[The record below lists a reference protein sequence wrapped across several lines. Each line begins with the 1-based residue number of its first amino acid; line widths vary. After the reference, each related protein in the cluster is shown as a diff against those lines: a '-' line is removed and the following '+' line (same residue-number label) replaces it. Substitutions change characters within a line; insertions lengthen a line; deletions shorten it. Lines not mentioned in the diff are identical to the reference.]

1 MKLDFTPRLE
11 LTWVAVGIGGA
22 SLIEGGIQAISGGAK
37 ARKARNAASAL
48 QPPGYTPNKSI
59 NDYYQS
65 ALNRANAGPY
75 NSVQYMNSLK
85 AANTGLGA
93 GINASQD
100 RRSGNANI
108 GALVSGY
115 NTNLQRAGG
124 QAEQTQRGNF
134 AQLGQAANMQSGESR
149 FDYQQNQVAP
159 YQKQLQLDYAQLSG
173 GNNLLN
179 AGLSNINSGIQTA
192 GLAAMRQNPKYQQ
205 GYGGYGY

>member
-37 ARKARNAASAL
+37 AKKARNAISGL
-48 QPPGYTPNKSI
+48 QTPGYTPNKAI
-59 NDYYQS
+59 NDYYQA
-65 ALNRANAGPY
+65 ALNRYNAGPY
-75 NSVQYMNSLK
+75 NSLQYQNALK
-85 AANTGLGA
+85 GANTAYGA

-108 GALVSGY
+108 GALTAQY
-115 NTNLQRAGG
+115 NNNLQRAGA
-124 QAEQTQRGNF
+124 QAEQTQKGNF
-134 AQLGQAANMQSGESR
+134 SQLGQAANAQSGESR
-149 FDYQQNQVAP
+149 FDFQQNQLAP
-159 YQKQLQLDYAQLSG
+159 YQKSLQLDYAQLG
-173 GNNLLN
+173 GANNLVS

-192 GLAAMRQNPKYQQ
+192 GLAAMRQNSKYQQ